1 MHRAE
6 FGVCLRVSF
15 RFSWMHVGG
24 VSLFM
29 VDDAGSIRVV
39 IADDHPVIL
48 MGMKFIFR
56 DQKSNLCVVG
66 EAGSGKALLQLLAER
81 PCDLLIT
88 DFSMPDRDNSEDGL
102 LLIRRLRRSHPELP
116 IIVLTMIRNSA
127 LIRGMF
133 AAGANGVVGKTA
145 MVSELLLAQQAVMNG
160 RLYAST
166 DILSDL
172 DPVST
177 SDESDEENAASTM
190 IAGMAS
196 LSPREAEVVR
206 MYAGGLTVTQIAE
219 RLCRS
224 VKTVSQQKNDA
235 MRKLGLTSNSQLYEF
250 ARNSGLLN

>member
-1 MHRAE
+1 
-6 FGVCLRVSF
+6 
-15 RFSWMHVGG
+15 
-24 VSLFM
+24 
-29 VDDAGSIRVV
+29 
-39 IADDHPVIL
+39 
-48 MGMKFIFR
+48 
-56 DQKSNLCVVG
+56 
-66 EAGSGKALLQLLAER
+66 
-81 PCDLLIT
+81 
-88 DFSMPDRDNSEDGL
+88 
-102 LLIRRLRRSHPELP
+102 LRRSHPELP
-116 IIVLTMIRNSA
+116 IIVLTLIRNSA

-177 SDESDEENAASTM
+177 SDESDEENAASAM